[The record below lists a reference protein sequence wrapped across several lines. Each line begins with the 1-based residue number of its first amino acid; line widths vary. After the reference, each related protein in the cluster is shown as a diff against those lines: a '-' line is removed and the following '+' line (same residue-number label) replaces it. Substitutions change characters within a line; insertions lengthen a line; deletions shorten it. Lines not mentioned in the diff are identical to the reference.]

1 MAVERPYRHAGDM
14 HTLHIEHAISDLPT
28 WQGAFARFAETRTA
42 SGVVHEMIRQPVDD
56 DRYVV
61 IDLDFA
67 TEEEAVGFL
76 EILRTRVWSVPDNS
90 PALVGSPTTRI
101 LRAVG

>member
-1 MAVERPYRHAGDM
+1 MSLRLPGSHTEDM
-14 HTLHIEHAISDLPT
+14 HTLHIEHAISDLAT

-42 SGVVHEMIRQPVDD
+42 SGVVRESVRQPVDD
-56 DRYVV
+56 DFYVV
-61 IDLDFA
+61 VDLDFA
-67 TEEEAVGFL
+67 TAEEAAGFL
-76 EILRTRVWSVPDNS
+76 EILRARVWSVPDNS

>member
-1 MAVERPYRHAGDM
+1 M
-14 HTLHIEHAISDLPT
+14 HTLHIEHAISDLAT
-28 WQGAFARFAETRTA
+28 WQSAFARFADTRAA
-42 SGVVHEMIRQPVDD
+42 SGVVREVIRQPVED
-56 DRYVV
+56 DRSVV
-61 IDLDFA
+61 VDPD
-67 TEEEAVGFL
+67 FL